1 MWRNIFLE
9 SCLLSALIFGGFYLN
24 SIQLKSDLPPKAAPT
39 ESTQVAWEHISGQV
53 SNANEEKETFHL
65 SGSEETP
72 TAKANQL
79 FN

>member
-24 SIQLKSDLPPKAAPT
+24 SVNMKNDLSAPPQS
-39 ESTQVAWEHISGQV
+39 EHSQVAWDHISGKLFPKDETK
-53 SNANEEKETFHL
+53 SNFHV
-65 SGSEETP
+65 SGSGETSS
-72 TAKANQL
+72 TKADHL

>member
-24 SIQLKSDLPPKAAPT
+24 SAQMKSELPSP
-39 ESTQVAWEHISGQV
+39 SSIRDSQVAWDHISGKLYPQDE
-53 SNANEEKETFHL
+53 AKKRFHV
-65 SGSEETP
+65 SGSEDSSTIKEDH
-72 TAKANQL
+72 L